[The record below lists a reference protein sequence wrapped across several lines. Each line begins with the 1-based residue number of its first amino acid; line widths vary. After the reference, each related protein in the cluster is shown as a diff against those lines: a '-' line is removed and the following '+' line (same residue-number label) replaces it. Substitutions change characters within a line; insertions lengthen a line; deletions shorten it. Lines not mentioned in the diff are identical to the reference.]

1 MTREWGGKERKV
13 ESKGRKEGTC
23 TIKSGWIFR
32 YAAFSMELRA
42 DEAVNARSKGGELL
56 VRSDEMR

>member
-1 MTREWGGKERKV
+1 MAGGKERKV
-13 ESKGRKEGTC
+13 ESEGRKEPVQL
-23 TIKSGWIFR
+23 KSGWIFR

-42 DEAVNARSKGGELL
+42 DEAVNARSKGGERV

>member
-1 MTREWGGKERKV
+1 V
-13 ESKGRKEGTC
+13 ESEGRKEPVQL
-23 TIKSGWIFR
+23 KSGWIFR

-42 DEAVNARSKGGELL
+42 DEAVNARSKGGERV